1 MKKKDFFAY
10 LEKLEEQDEVL
21 KRWKELYLEE
31 EKIITTLIETRK
43 IKGLSQKDIADITNL
58 KQPAIAR
65 IENGVNSPQ
74 INTLLRIVDALD
86 LKIEIIPKCNDLL
99 VSTFIE
105 SNFSIQQNKFY
116 SKSEWN
122 FVTHVQCDSE
132 TLLKGDIIYENFSDE
147 YPCNQNYPA

>member
-86 LKIEIIPKCNDLL
+86 LKIDITPKCNDFSS
-99 VSTFIE
+99 STFIE
-105 SNFSIQQNKFY
+105 GQFFNRNNNFY
-116 SKSEWN
+116 SKNNWTI
-122 FVTHVQCDSE
+122 VTNSKCVIE
-132 TLLKGDIIYENFSDE
+132 TTLEGDHLYENLT
-147 YPCNQNYPA
+147 NK